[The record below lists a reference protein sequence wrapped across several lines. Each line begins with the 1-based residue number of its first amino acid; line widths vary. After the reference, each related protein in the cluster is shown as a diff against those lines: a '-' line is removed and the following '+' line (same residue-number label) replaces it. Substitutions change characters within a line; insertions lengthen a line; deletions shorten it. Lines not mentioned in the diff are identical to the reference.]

1 MEPPKKDS
9 KPTLENTQKLEQWLT
24 HLIAGHPGA
33 THTYTFYE
41 EIDKYLGP
49 WGNDGYPLGYG
60 KKYNILFTTDPLLM
74 THTNVQNWV
83 WKTTIKL
90 QEALRDFIV
99 QAYRDGNL
107 CPSELRYKRPK
118 EFKKDLNTAAFNS
131 HHQAYVSGGLTIMAL
146 NSPQM
151 IPHIWHLP
159 HKEFSPLSQNF
170 NASVQQVLATIE
182 KVVPETAGVA
192 LAVLA
197 GPAHT
202 RSLQYAQGN
211 DINAAQ
217 GHRQAIDSLNWLKG
231 AIRRKELEV
240 PATLDEIIRRLHAR
254 EFPDLR
260 TAALAREVIEA
271 ARVRKK
277 ALAFVFCME
286 VYQDPSLRPFY
297 DQCLEGWER
306 P

>member
-1 MEPPKKDS
+1 
-9 KPTLENTQKLEQWLT
+9 
-24 HLIAGHPGA
+24 
-33 THTYTFYE
+33 
-41 EIDKYLGP
+41 
-49 WGNDGYPLGYG
+49 
-60 KKYNILFTTDPLLM
+60 
-74 THTNVQNWV
+74 
-83 WKTTIKL
+83 
-90 QEALRDFIV
+90 
-99 QAYRDGNL
+99 
-107 CPSELRYKRPK
+107 
-118 EFKKDLNTAAFNS
+118 
-131 HHQAYVSGGLTIMAL
+131 MAL

-231 AIRRKELEV
+231 AIRRKELAGV

-306 P
+306 PMKRKSAITTVITALLGIILISYVYPAGDPTNLIDAIRADDAAAVKRLIAQGADPEQKDYLENTPVILCAAWGSLNAVKALLDCGANVNARHKFGGTALMVAAALGNDRMVKLLLAGGANIDDREEKANPR